1 MQFIDLQGF
10 EKWLLARS
18 LVDEKHAPYY
28 VRWVRRF
35 LQSSSER
42 SDLSPDDRLLQ
53 FSDAINRDEKLEDW
67 QRQQAV
73 RAIELYLKGFLRD
86 PQKASAEKT
95 KDPAGVGDDAENM
108 MAKTRTLLR
117 LRHYSYRTE
126 STYLDWI
133 RRYLDYCRAHRL
145 PWQEAASMRAFLSY
159 LAVTRNVAA
168 TTQNQAF
175 HAVLFLLR
183 EVMKQE
189 MTDLQS
195 VRAKRGPKLPVV
207 LSVDEV
213 SRIFSAVAGTR
224 RLLLELTYGAGL
236 RVSETVR
243 IRVKDLDFDSHFV
256 FVRSGKGDK
265 DRSTLLPKRL
275 VEPLKAHL
283 IKVKE
288 LHEQD
293 LAMGHGEVWLP
304 DALEVKY
311 PNAGREWA
319 WQYVF
324 PAKNLSVDPRSG
336 KVRRHHIGEVVLQRA
351 MREGVLR
358 AGIAKPASVH
368 TLRHSFATHLLMQG
382 VNIREVQEYL
392 GHANV
397 QTTMIYTHVV
407 RTLSNKAESP
417 LDRLE
422 KT

>member
-10 EKWLLARS
+10 EKWLLTRS
-18 LVDEKHAPYY
+18 LADEKRAPYY
-28 VRWVRRF
+28 VRWVCRF
-35 LQSSSER
+35 LQTAHER
-42 SDLSPDDRLLQ
+42 SNLSVDDRLLQ
-53 FSDAINRDEKLEDW
+53 FSDALNRDAKMEDW
-67 QRQQAV
+67 QRQQAA
-73 RAIELYLKGFLRD
+73 RAVELYLKGFLKE
-86 PQKASAEKT
+86 PQETNAKAT
-95 KDPAGVGDDAENM
+95 KETAGVTSDADDAVKQARE
-108 MAKTRTLLR
+108 LLR

-133 RRYLDYCRAHRL
+133 RRYLDYCRAHNL
-145 PWQEAASMRAFLSY
+145 PWREASSMRAFISY

-183 EVMKQE
+183 EVLKQE
-189 MTDLQS
+189 MADLQA

-213 SRIFSAVAGTR
+213 SRILSAVVGAK

-243 IRVKDLDFDSHFV
+243 LRVKDLDFDNRLV

-275 VEPLKAHL
+275 VEPLKAHS

-288 LHEQD
+288 LHERD
-293 LAMGHGEVWLP
+293 LVVGHGEVWLP
-304 DALEVKY
+304 NALEAKY

-324 PAKNLSVDPRSG
+324 PAKDLSVDPRSG
-336 KVRRHHIGEVVLQRA
+336 KVRRHHLGEVTLQRA

-358 AGIAKPASVH
+358 ADIAKPASVH

-397 QTTMIYTHVV
+397 ETTMIYTHVL

-417 LDRLE
+417 LDRLGE
-422 KT
+422 V